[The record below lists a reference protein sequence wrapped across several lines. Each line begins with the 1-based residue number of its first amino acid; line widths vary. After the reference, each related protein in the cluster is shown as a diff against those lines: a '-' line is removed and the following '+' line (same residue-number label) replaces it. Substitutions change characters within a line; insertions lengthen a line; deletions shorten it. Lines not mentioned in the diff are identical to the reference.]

1 MNTFTAITLSLTCL
15 ASIDSA
21 LAFDSITETEKVVP
35 TGGMSNDSAGW
46 SIAMDGD
53 LMAIG
58 SPKDNTS
65 DGGGDAGS
73 VTVIDA
79 AGNEHLLTASN
90 AGIYENLGYSVDVR
104 GNLLIAGA
112 PLHPIATREGAA
124 YIYRRNNNGNWV
136 EEAQL
141 VAPNGQ
147 WSDFFGCSVAISD
160 TTAVVGAY
168 LSDIEGP
175 SSGTAWVFEY
185 DGCCDWEL
193 VQRLVPSSPTVKF
206 GTSVAIGDERIIVG
220 SPRDNIDGLSAG
232 SAYIFYLDR
241 SDNDWEEEQR
251 LVGSDTAAFDYF
263 GYAVDLNVD
272 GDLAVVGAIYND
284 AAAPNAGAAYVYRR
298 NRSDDTWT
306 EQEQLV
312 PSGDE
317 AWQKFGS
324 SVSIDGSRAA
334 IGCYGYPDSPG
345 HGYLYEETTEDGW
358 VEVVKLVTTDGEN
371 GARVGY
377 KAALSGSNVLLGAPW
392 QDSEAGAA
400 YYYDLDRS
408 MQGGDLNFDGRID
421 IFDLLVVL
429 RDWGECPDTP
439 APCNGD
445 SDRNELVDVLDL
457 LAVLEAWN

>member
-35 TGGMSNDSAGW
+35 SGGVSNDSAGW

-147 WSDFFGCSVAISD
+147 WSDFFGCSVS
-160 TTAVVGAY
+160 
-168 LSDIEGP
+168 L
-175 SSGTAWVFEY
+175 
-185 DGCCDWEL
+185 
-193 VQRLVPSSPTVKF
+193 
-206 GTSVAIGDERIIVG
+206 
-220 SPRDNIDGLSAG
+220 
-232 SAYIFYLDR
+232 
-241 SDNDWEEEQR
+241 
-251 LVGSDTAAFDYF
+251 
-263 GYAVDLNVD
+263 
-272 GDLAVVGAIYND
+272 
-284 AAAPNAGAAYVYRR
+284 
-298 NRSDDTWT
+298 
-306 EQEQLV
+306 
-312 PSGDE
+312 
-317 AWQKFGS
+317 
-324 SVSIDGSRAA
+324 
-334 IGCYGYPDSPG
+334 
-345 HGYLYEETTEDGW
+345 
-358 VEVVKLVTTDGEN
+358 
-371 GARVGY
+371 
-377 KAALSGSNVLLGAPW
+377 
-392 QDSEAGAA
+392 
-400 YYYDLDRS
+400 
-408 MQGGDLNFDGRID
+408 
-421 IFDLLVVL
+421 
-429 RDWGECPDTP
+429 
-439 APCNGD
+439 
-445 SDRNELVDVLDL
+445 
-457 LAVLEAWN
+457 